1 MVTTP
6 KQPAGKPTR
15 KPASKTPASRKASA
29 GSEPSMHFVYDGD
42 LHGRVLQLFDD
53 IEKQPDQHH
62 QGEALA
68 SLVTDLIQTGMEH
81 YFIRGLKLANMGF
94 VAEQSAKLGV
104 SGAVTLLSSVCRKY
118 IVRMDHAQ
126 RLAVAQ
132 HMRAL
137 G

>member
-1 MVTTP
+1 MRFLYGEELHV
-6 KQPAGKPTR
+6 
-15 KPASKTPASRKASA
+15 KTQ
-29 GSEPSMHFVYDGD
+29 
-42 LHGRVLQLFDD
+42 QLLDD
-53 IEKQPDQHH
+53 IETQPDQHN

-68 SLVTDLIQTGMEH
+68 SLVTELIQAGMDH

-118 IVRMDHAQ
+118 IVRMDHTQ

-137 G
+137 T

>member
-1 MVTTP
+1 M
-6 KQPAGKPTR
+6 R
-15 KPASKTPASRKASA
+15 
-29 GSEPSMHFVYDGD
+29 FFYDGD
-42 LHGRVLQLFDD
+42 LHVRALQLFDD
-53 IEKQPDQHH
+53 IENQPDQHH

-68 SLVTDLIQTGMEH
+68 SLVTDLIQAGMEH
-81 YFIRGLKLANMGF
+81 YFIRGLKQANMGF

-118 IVRMDHAQ
+118 IVRMDHPQ